1 MADILQGHVTDPAN
15 VKHAKRDLV
24 MRRGYFGLAA
34 AAALV
39 LSTVAYTTP
48 ADAQRGRAGGIHM
61 GARAV
66 GGAFAGGP
74 RFAAGPRFGAAR
86 FGAGPRFAG
95 ARFAAG
101 PRFAGAR
108 FAAGPRF
115 ARGPVVARG
124 AHFAGR
130 RWWWRHRHRNVW
142 PFAAAALTL
151 PLIAASSAYAYD
163 YGYPYGYP
171 YYASYGGCCPCY

>member
-1 MADILQGHVTDPAN
+1 
-15 VKHAKRDLV
+15 
-24 MRRGYFGLAA
+24 MRRGYLGLAA

-61 GARAV
+61 GARV

-74 RFAAGPRFGAAR
+74 RFAAGPRFGA
-86 FGAGPRFAG
+86 

-115 ARGPVVARG
+115 ARGPIVARG

-130 RWWWRHRHRNVW
+130 RWWGRHRHRNVW
-142 PFAAAALTL
+142 PYAAAAFAL
-151 PLIAASSAYAYD
+151 PFIAASSAYAYD

-171 YYASYGGCCPCY
+171 YSYASYGGCCPCY